1 VTHSTW
7 TAGASGFP
15 FSAGRGYDRRD
26 RSRGREHG
34 HACRSARPLA
44 DACRKL
50 ANAEDDVGISR
61 SKGESAPLE
70 PKVFPGAYHG
80 FDIPRAKPISYL
92 GHHLAFGR
100 RRIRRAKCCVP
111 FSPRISDGR
120 TDGSI

>member
-1 VTHSTW
+1 VSFGENDDW
-7 TAGASGFP
+7 TP
-15 FSAGRGYDRRD
+15 
-26 RSRGREHG
+26 
-34 HACRSARPLA
+34 A

-61 SKGESAPLE
+61 SKGEGAPLE
-70 PKVFPGAYHG
+70 LKVFAGAYHG

-92 GHHLAFGR
+92 CHHSPSTRR
-100 RRIRRAKCCVP
+100 RRIRRATCYVP